1 MLQNLGAAQVGFALH
16 RAYKWEAE
24 EPWEKVARVAILVG
38 GSAYL
43 AHLVR
48 DAFTAKSLPFV

>member
-1 MLQNLGAAQVGFALH
+1 MLTGLEDELIP
-16 RAYKWEAE
+16 RAYKWEAQD
-24 EPWEKVARVAILVG
+24 PWARFARVVMLIG

-48 DAFTAKSLPFV
+48 DAFTAKSLPMI